1 MRSEYHLHAP
11 DLEDAMIELFC
22 HPDSGHAHRVE
33 LMLSLPGLDYRRHV
47 TELGGSELRS
57 PEYLRL
63 NPER

>member
-1 MRSEYHLHAP
+1 
-11 DLEDAMIELFC
+11 MIELFC